1 MVKKIN
7 LVVAT
12 LYSIVL
18 ALVETMMNTYWADW
32 QYAPLWIVD
41 YLIALIL
48 LSAVFVFKKN
58 IQHLMLLLGWS
69 FSTGVT
75 YMALFI
81 SLDPNGLNSPDI
93 EDKLPLFILALI
105 VSIVGLILTIIDI
118 KNKGNLS

>member
-7 LVVAT
+7 LFVAT
-12 LYSIVL
+12 LYSIIL
-18 ALVETMMNTYWADW
+18 AVVETIMNVYWNDW
-32 QYAPLWIVD
+32 EFYPLWIVD

-48 LSAVFVFKKN
+48 LLAVFVFKKN

-69 FSTGVT
+69 FSAGVT

-93 EDKLPLFILALI
+93 EGKLPSFFLALV
-105 VSIVGLILTIIDI
+105 VSIIGLVLTIMDV
-118 KNKGNLS
+118 KNKS